1 MFLKKFIYINWGNI
15 PHREFEFGPI
25 NLFSGGNGSG
35 KTTAADAIQTIMTA
49 AHDTLF
55 AYNPG
60 QEETSQRGRG
70 GKQTR
75 TLASY
80 VLGCDDGSYARPY
93 PTDGY
98 IAAVFH
104 PTQGETA
111 APFTAVIGS
120 RAYLEMVG
128 DTRMPKLADSSYL
141 IINGREL
148 CLEDFMQ
155 TKLDGQ
161 HLVPLPDIQSHLIC
175 KLDVSRDVVEKYD
188 TKKQYLGRL
197 YGALR
202 GLPGRVS
209 DREAMAAARAF
220 SGFMAYKPE
229 KKGIHHF
236 VANEILEKKDL
247 GEAVQSVSSLMKSIH
262 GMEEDARKL
271 KEAITLLSRADQQAL
286 SYIEHWIALHETHY
300 VRAQAAYLADQKRYQ
315 EVKRQQS
322 ELQGKLAANQK
333 ELETSIQRQRETN
346 DRITDLKAR
355 RLGISALRTK
365 DELEQSI
372 QEAEATLV
380 KLTGPLVK
388 QEEFLTQNLAGAS
401 RLHDKLTQ
409 TPAADQLPGLAQPLL
424 LDRLKALHNAAST
437 ELPTAQSLLNRDW
450 IDTAPVEA
458 NLEQIQAVQQ
468 ASNRL
473 LEYLHDPSQNPDR
486 RSARDQVIQ
495 ERDRRERLVSQLEA
509 QIDRKKLE
517 IEALE
522 ARQVSYPDF
531 VAVALKAIR
540 SQCPEADAR
549 VLCDYVEVTDP
560 DWQSAIEGY
569 LGGARFGIVVEPKY
583 EAEAIRIVRQLPGR
597 QNRAR
602 VLQGSKAREDAE
614 RLANMLP
621 KNSIMHVL
629 KCSHAIVKS
638 YLIASYGKVERVE
651 SAEELRHTPRGV
663 TRDGMGSSGYSM
675 YRCDIADS
683 ELVFG
688 QGARERALKAKQD
701 ELNQL
706 YTQLQSASGAYQE
719 MRQLLADIDQIRPL
733 EYAEV
738 LGQLVSTQRHLHQS
752 QEALRQLDLS
762 DFEALEQELVEAQ
775 TQYRALETQISQL
788 HKENGQTQEKLDQI
802 DAQIRGLSDRR
813 DQTLEKVDEEEEALR
828 KIAAVWPEYDF
839 ERRLEE
845 AGKTAQTSQLAL
857 LDQDIQHLQGHLNSD
872 IAQLESAIQQ
882 HNLHCDNLDT
892 ILFERDYEDDH
903 SLATFSRVCHT
914 RKEIDNIHNRLKNNV
929 LVEHHDKLVSL
940 KRSFNTAFISNLCHA
955 IYQAISDGRR
965 VLDEL
970 NEELENHAFGADQ
983 ETYSFQSDWVPEF
996 YDYWKFFEEIV
1007 KQPLLGE
1014 ALDLAEMELSE
1025 RSRKVR
1031 DKLMAMLLDEDEAK
1045 AMRELDRISDYRNY
1059 RKYEILRQPKGKAP
1073 IPLSQYGTGS
1083 GGQSETPFYIIR
1095 SAAVTAAF
1103 RFREGVNHLRM
1114 VLVDEAFSRMDET
1127 RSREVIDYLTKSLG
1141 LQLLFVMPSS
1151 KSGAFLDLISNQFV
1165 FAKCPAPTPIGEL
1178 KTLVHVDRQ
1187 KLNQDKIQAL
1197 WANHK
1202 RLIYNQ
1208 ASFDFMEEFGS

>member
-1 MFLKKFIYINWGNI
+1 MFLKKFIYINWGNL
-15 PHREFEFGPI
+15 PNREFEFGPI
-25 NLFSGGNGSG
+25 NLLSGGNGSG

-111 APFTAVIGS
+111 TPFTAVIGN
-120 RAYLEMVG
+120 RAYLETAG
-128 DTRMPKLADSSYL
+128 ESRLPKLAESAYL
-141 IINGREL
+141 LVNDREL
-148 CLEDFMQ
+148 CLDDFMQ
-155 TKLDGQ
+155 AKLDGQ
-161 HLVPLPDIQSHLIC
+161 HLVPLPEIQGHLIRQ
-175 KLDVSRDVVEKYD
+175 LDVSRDIVEKYD

-202 GLPGRVS
+202 GLPGRVT

-271 KEAITLLSRADQQAL
+271 KEAIGLLGQADQQAL
-286 SYIEHWIALHETHY
+286 TYIEHWVQLHEAHY
-300 VRAQAAYLADQKRYQ
+300 IRARTSYLADQKRYQ

-322 ELQGKLAANQK
+322 DLQARLDANQK
-333 ELETSIQRQRETN
+333 ELESSIERQRETTE
-346 DRITDLKAR
+346 RITDLKAR

-365 DELEQSI
+365 DELERSI
-372 QEAEATLV
+372 QEAEEALAKSTA
-380 KLTGPLVK
+380 PLLQ
-388 QEEFLTQNLAGAS
+388 QEQYLQQNLAGATRLGEKLS
-401 RLHDKLTQ
+401 RTSV
-409 TPAADQLPGLAQPLL
+409 ADAVPGLAQAILQ
-424 LDRLKALHNAAST
+424 DRLKAVQLAAQAD
-437 ELPTAQSLLNRDW
+437 LPRAQSLLNRDW
-450 IDTAPVEA
+450 IDSSA
-458 NLEQIQAVQQ
+458 LEGSLDRIQALQQ

-473 LEYLHDPSQNPDR
+473 LAYLHDPSHSSDQ
-486 RSARDQVIQ
+486 RSTRDQVIQ
-495 ERDRRERLVSQLEA
+495 ERDRRERALSQLEH
-509 QIDRKKLE
+509 QVERKKLE

-522 ARQVSYPDF
+522 ARQVNYPDF
-531 VAVALKAIR
+531 VAVALKALR
-540 SQCPEADAR
+540 SQCPQADAR

-560 DWQSAIEGY
+560 AWQSAIEGY
-569 LGGARFGIVVEPKY
+569 LGGARFGIVVEPQY
-583 EAEAIRIVRQLPGR
+583 EAEAIRILRQLPGR

-602 VLQGSKAREDAE
+602 VIQGSKAREDADK
-614 RLANMLP
+614 LASMLP
-621 KNSIMHVL
+621 KNSLMQVL

-638 YLIASYGKVERVE
+638 YLIASYGRVERVD
-651 SAEELRHTPRGV
+651 SADELAKSPRGV
-663 TRDGMGSSGYSM
+663 TRDGMGSSNYSM
-675 YRCDIADS
+675 YRCDIPDS

-701 ELNQL
+701 ELEQL
-706 YTQLQSASGAYQE
+706 YGQLQAASGAYQD
-719 MRQLLADIDQIRPL
+719 MRQLLTDIDQIRPL
-733 EYAEV
+733 AYAEV
-738 LGQLVSTQRHLHQS
+738 LTGLAETQRQLHQA

-762 DFEALEQELVEAQ
+762 DFEALEQELGDAQ
-775 TQYRALETQISQL
+775 ALYRELDAQISQL
-788 HKENGQTQEKLDQI
+788 AKDNGQTQEKLVQV
-802 DAQIRGLSDRR
+802 DAQIRGLADRR
-813 DQTLEKVDEEEEALR
+813 DQTLAQVDDEEEALR
-828 KIAAVWPEYDF
+828 RIPAVWPEYDF
-839 ERRLEE
+839 ERRLQ
-845 AGKTAQTSQLAL
+845 AADQTAQSSQLAL
-857 LDQDIQHLQGHLNSD
+857 LDQDIQYLGNHLNAD
-872 IAQLESAIQQ
+872 LAQLENAIQQ
-882 HNLHCDNLDT
+882 HNLRCDRLDSV
-892 ILFERDYEDDH
+892 LFDRNYDDNH
-903 SLATFSRVCHT
+903 GLATFKLVCHK
-914 RKEIDNIHNRLKNNV
+914 RQELDNIHNRLKNNV
-929 LVEHHDKLVSL
+929 LVEHHDKLVDL
-940 KRSFNTAFISNLCHA
+940 KRTFNTAFISNLCHA
-955 IYQAISDGRR
+955 IYQAIGDGRR
-965 VLDEL
+965 VLEEL
-970 NEELENHAFGADQ
+970 NEELENHVFGADQ
-983 ETYSFQSDWVPEF
+983 ETYSFKSDWVPEF
-996 YDYWKFFEEIV
+996 HDYWKFFEEIV

-1014 ALDLAEMELSE
+1014 AIDLSELELSE

-1031 DKLMAMLLDEDEAK
+1031 DRLMAMLLDDDEIK
-1045 AMRELDRISDYRNY
+1045 AMRELERVSDYRNY
-1059 RKYEILRQPKGKAP
+1059 RRYEIYRQPKGKAP

-1103 RFREGVNHLRM
+1103 RFREGNSHLRM
-1114 VLVDEAFSRMDET
+1114 VMVDEAFSRMDET
-1127 RSREVIDYLTKSLG
+1127 RSREVIDYLTKTLG

-1165 FAKCPAPTPIGEL
+1165 FAKCPAPTAQGEL
-1178 KTLVHVDRQ
+1178 QTLVHVDRQ
-1187 KLNQDKIQAL
+1187 KLNQDRIQAL

-1202 RLIYNQ
+1202 RTIYNQ
-1208 ASFDFMEEFGS
+1208 ASFDFMEEFG